1 MNIFKLLHQSK
12 LALTKESEIELA
24 YFFGEHLKD
33 IEFLN
38 LKKPWYSGIFFQILA
53 FFGKVLFNL
62 SFFSE
67 SVTKNEIFLY
77 SGSLNQF
84 NSSISIVKSLRK
96 NKYKFNHIINKNIEQ
111 KNLDYKVIKLKF
123 SLKIFLVTIILF
135 LTRYLSLISKFKKKN
150 RIVKISWYSSLFC
163 EAYSYVPYFLD
174 LLTKAKPK
182 IVIVS
187 NDHSLNCR
195 SLRLAAEMLGIKTL
209 YLQHASVSNIFP
221 PLEFDFALLDGSIA
235 YKTYI
240 SCYKNNKNNSRV
252 KKNATKCK
260 VLLTGQKKFIYK
272 NLKPFRFKTL
282 FIGLAINELDD
293 FSHLSLLLNNLSLAK
308 VKCSVRLHPNQDLSF
323 VKELKKYM
331 KNKNWII
338 FSDSKKQSVNNYLK
352 NLDVL
357 IAGNS
362 SIHLEAALAGLPTF
376 YYEMSDNVIK
386 PDYYNYVKNGITKKL
401 KNNFTFQELKNLT
414 KKTHNDTKR
423 QQAIKKYSETY
434 QTHWQSKEGELTQE
448 VIKRILKNQSF
459 NDLFNIK
466 NSKIYDSIYYP
477 RANNLTK
484 KVKITS
490 NFKK

>member
-12 LALTKESEIELA
+12 LALTKESELELA
-24 YFFGEHLKD
+24 YLFGEHLKD
-33 IEFLN
+33 IEYMK
-38 LKKPWYSGIFFQILA
+38 LKKPFYSGIFLQILA

-96 NKYKFNHIINKNIEQ
+96 NKYKFNHIINKNLDK
-111 KNLDYKVIKLKF
+111 KNLNYETIRLKF
-123 SLKIFLVTIILF
+123 SFKVFSVAIILF
-135 LTRYLSLISKFKKKN
+135 LTRFLSLYSKLKKKN
-150 RIVKISWYSSLFC
+150 RIVQISWYSSLFC

-235 YKTYI
+235 YKTYL
-240 SCYKNNKNNSRV
+240 SCYKKNKITNRI
-252 KKNATKCK
+252 KKNAAKSRII
-260 VLLTGQKKFIYK
+260 LTGQKKIIHT
-272 NLKPFRFKTL
+272 NLKKFRIKTL
-282 FIGLAINELDD
+282 QVGLAINTLDD

-362 SIHLEAALAGLPTF
+362 SIHLEASLAGLPTF

-414 KKTHNDTKR
+414 KKMHNDTKR

-434 QTHWQSKEGELTQE
+434 QTHWQNKEGELTQE
-448 VIKRILKNQSF
+448 VIKRILNNQSL
-459 NDLFNIK
+459 NDLFQVKSSRIY
-466 NSKIYDSIYYP
+466 NSVYYP
-477 RANNLTK
+477 N
-484 KVKITS
+484 KIR
-490 NFKK
+490 K

>member
-1 MNIFKLLHQSK
+1 M
-12 LALTKESEIELA
+12 
-24 YFFGEHLKD
+24 
-33 IEFLN
+33 
-38 LKKPWYSGIFFQILA
+38 
-53 FFGKVLFNL
+53 
-62 SFFSE
+62 
-67 SVTKNEIFLY
+67 
-77 SGSLNQF
+77 
-84 NSSISIVKSLRK
+84 
-96 NKYKFNHIINKNIEQ
+96 
-111 KNLDYKVIKLKF
+111 
-123 SLKIFLVTIILF
+123 
-135 LTRYLSLISKFKKKN
+135 
-150 RIVKISWYSSLFC
+150 FC

-187 NDHSLNCR
+187 NDHSLDCR
-195 SLRLAAEMLGIKTL
+195 SLRLAAEILGIKTL
-209 YLQHASVSNIFP
+209 YFQHASVSNIFP

-252 KKNATKCK
+252 KKNAKKCK
-260 VLLTGQKKFIYK
+260 VLLTGQKKFIHK

-386 PDYYNYVKNGITKKL
+386 PDYYNYVKN
-401 KNNFTFQELKNLT
+401 
-414 KKTHNDTKR
+414 
-423 QQAIKKYSETY
+423 
-434 QTHWQSKEGELTQE
+434 
-448 VIKRILKNQSF
+448 SF
-459 NDLFNIK
+459 DK
-466 NSKIYDSIYYP
+466 
-477 RANNLTK
+477 
-484 KVKITS
+484 
-490 NFKK
+490 FKK